1 MATIGTT
8 APTLIDWAK
17 RLDPNGNTAQLVE
30 LLNTTNPILTDA
42 AVIEGN
48 LPTGHRTTIRT
59 GLPAVAWRLLN
70 YGVQPSK
77 STTVQRDDTTGM
89 LEGYSQVDKSL
100 ADLNGNTASF
110 RLSEDR
116 AFIESMSQEMASTI
130 WYGNTATDPK
140 KFLGL
145 SPRYSSLSAA
155 NADNIIDAGGSGSDN
170 ASVWL
175 ITWSDQ
181 TTHLIFPK
189 GSRAGLQSRD
199 LGEQTL
205 IDAAGGLYQ
214 GYRSHYKWDVGLS
227 VRDWRYNV
235 RICNIDNSNLVA
247 NSGSQ
252 ANLVQLMIRALHML
266 PSEGLGNSVFYVN
279 RTVSTWLDIQL
290 MSGTNVNLT
299 LDNAAGRPVM
309 NFRGIPIRR
318 SDALLATEARV
329 V

>member
-8 APTLIDWAK
+8 ALTLIDWSK
-17 RLDPNGNTAQLVE
+17 RLDPNGNTAELVE

-42 AVIEGN
+42 AVVEGN
-48 LPTGHRTTIRT
+48 LPTGHRTTVRT
-59 GLPAVAWRLLN
+59 GQPTPAWRMLN

-77 STTVQRDDTTGM
+77 STTVQVDDSSGM
-89 LEGYSQVDKSL
+89 LEAYSQVDKDL
-100 ADLNGNTASF
+100 ANLNGNTASF

-116 AFIESMSQEMASTI
+116 AFIEGMTQEMASTL

-145 SPRYSSLSAA
+145 SPRYASLSAA
-155 NADNIIDAGGSGSDN
+155 NADNIIDAGGTGTDN

-181 TTHLIFPK
+181 ATHLIFPK

-214 GYRSHYKWDVGLS
+214 GYRSHYKWDIGLTM
-227 VRDWRYNV
+227 RDWRYNV
-235 RICNIDNSNLVA
+235 RICNIDISNLIA
-247 NSGSQ
+247 DSSA
-252 ANLVQLMIRALHML
+252 ANLTRQMIKATHLL
-266 PSEGLGNSVFYVN
+266 PSEGMGRSVWYVN
-279 RTVSTWLDIQL
+279 RTVSTYLDLQ
-290 MSGTNVNLT
+290 MMNATNVNLT
-299 LDNAAGRPVM
+299 LAQAAGAPVM
-309 NFRGIPIRR
+309 SFRGIPIRR
-318 SDALLATEARV
+318 SDALLNTEARV
-329 V
+329 T

>member
-8 APTLIDWAK
+8 ALTLIDWAK
-17 RLDPNGNTAQLVE
+17 RVDPNGNTAQLVE
-30 LLNTTNPILTDA
+30 LLNTTNTILTDA
-42 AVIEGN
+42 LSVEGN
-48 LPTGHRTTIRT
+48 LPTGHRTTVRT

-77 STTVQRDDTTGM
+77 STSVQVDDTVGM
-89 LEGYSQVDKSL
+89 LEGYSQVDKDL
-100 ADLNGNTASF
+100 ASLNGNTASF

-116 AFIESMSQEMASTI
+116 AFLESMSQEMASTV

-145 SPRYSSLSAA
+145 APRYSSLSAA
-155 NADNIIDAGGSGSDN
+155 NADNIIDAGGTGTDN

-175 ITWSDQ
+175 VTWSEGA
-181 TTHLIFPK
+181 THLIFPK
-189 GSRAGLQSRD
+189 GSVAGLQSRD

-214 GYRSHYKWDVGLS
+214 GYRSHYKWNVGMS

-247 NSGSQ
+247 NAGSQ
-252 ANLVQLMIRALHML
+252 ANLIQLMIRALHML
-266 PSEGLGNSVFYVN
+266 PSEGLGRSVFYVN
-279 RTVSTWLDIQL
+279 RTVSTWLDIQ
-290 MSGTNVNLT
+290 MMTGTNVNLT
-299 LDNAAGRPVM
+299 LDNAAGQNVM
-309 NFRGIPIRR
+309 SFRGIPIRR
-318 SDALLATEARV
+318 SDALLSTEARV

>member
-8 APTLIDWAK
+8 ALTLIDWSK
-17 RLDPNGNTAQLVE
+17 RLDPNGNTADLVE

-42 AVIEGN
+42 AVVEGN
-48 LPTGHRTTIRT
+48 LPTGHRTTVRT
-59 GLPAVAWRLLN
+59 GLPTPAWRMLN

-77 STTVQRDDTTGM
+77 STTVQVDDTSGM
-89 LEGYSQVDKSL
+89 LEAYSQVDKDL
-100 ADLNGNTASF
+100 ANLNGNTAAF

-116 AFIESMSQEMASTI
+116 AFIEGMTQEMASTL

-145 SPRYSSLSAA
+145 SPRYASLSAA
-155 NADNIIDAGGSGSDN
+155 NADNIIDAGGTGTDN

-214 GYRSHYKWDVGLS
+214 GYRSHYKWDIGLTM
-227 VRDWRYNV
+227 RDWRYNV
-235 RICNIDNSNLVA
+235 RICNIDISNLIA
-247 NSGSQ
+247 DSSA
-252 ANLVQLMIRALHML
+252 ANLTRQMIKATHLL
-266 PSEGLGNSVFYVN
+266 PSDGMGRSVFYVN
-279 RTVSTWLDIQL
+279 RTVSTYLDLQ
-290 MSGTNVNLT
+290 MMNSTNVNLT
-299 LDNAAGRPVM
+299 LSQAAGAPVM
-309 NFRGIPIRR
+309 SFRGIPIRR
-318 SDALLATEARV
+318 SDALLNTESRV
-329 V
+329 T

>member
-8 APTLIDWAK
+8 ALTLIDWSK
-17 RLDPNGNTAQLVE
+17 RLDPDGNTADLVE

-42 AVIEGN
+42 AVVEGN
-48 LPTGHRTTIRT
+48 LPTGHRTTVRT
-59 GLPAVAWRLLN
+59 GLPSVAWRLLN
-70 YGVQPSK
+70 YGIQPSK
-77 STTVQRDDTTGM
+77 STTVQVDDTAGM

-100 ADLNGNTASF
+100 ADLNGNSAAF

-145 SPRYSSLSAA
+145 SPRYASLSAA
-155 NADNIIDAGGSGSDN
+155 NADNIIDAGGSGTDN
-170 ASVWL
+170 CSIWL

-181 TTHLIFPK
+181 ATHLIFPK

-227 VRDWRYNV
+227 MRDWRYNV
-235 RICNIDNSNLVA
+235 RICNVDVSDLSGGSPA
-247 NSGSQ
+247 NITK
-252 ANLVQLMIRALHML
+252 LMVRALHLL

-279 RTVSTWLDIQL
+279 RTVSTWLDIQ
-290 MSGTNVNLT
+290 MMTTTNVNLT
-299 LDNAAGRPVM
+299 LAEAAGKPVM
-309 NFRGIPIRR
+309 TFRGVPIRR
-318 SDALLATEARV
+318 SDALLNTEARV
-329 V
+329 T

>member
-8 APTLIDWAK
+8 ALTLIDWAK
-17 RLDPNGNTAQLVE
+17 RVDPNGNTAQLVE
-30 LLNTTNPILTDA
+30 LLNTTNTILSDA
-42 AVIEGN
+42 LSVEGN
-48 LPTGHRTTIRT
+48 LPTGHRTTVRT

-77 STTVQRDDTTGM
+77 STSVQVDDTVGM
-89 LEGYSQVDKSL
+89 LEGYSQVDKDL
-100 ADLNGNTASF
+100 ANLNGNTASF

-116 AFIESMSQEMASTI
+116 AFLESMSQEMASTL

-145 SPRYSSLSAA
+145 APRYSSLSAA
-155 NADNIIDAGGSGSDN
+155 NADNIIDAGGTGTDN

-175 ITWSDQ
+175 VTWSEGA
-181 TTHLIFPK
+181 THLIFPK
-189 GSRAGLQSRD
+189 GSNAGLMSRD

-214 GYRSHYKWDVGLS
+214 GYRSHYKWNVGMT

-235 RICNIDNSNLVA
+235 RICNIDNSNLIA

-252 ANLVQLMIRALHML
+252 ANLIQLMIRALHLL
-266 PSEGLGNSVFYVN
+266 PSEGMGRSVFYVN
-279 RTVSTWLDIQL
+279 RTVSTWLDIQM
-290 MSGTNVNLT
+290 MSGSNVNLT
-299 LDNAAGRPVM
+299 LAQAAGDNVM
-309 NFRGIPIRR
+309 AFRGIPIRR

>member
-8 APTLIDWAK
+8 ALTLIDWSK
-17 RLDPNGNTAQLVE
+17 RLDPNGNTADLVE

-42 AVIEGN
+42 AVVEGN
-48 LPTGHRTTIRT
+48 LPTGHRTTVRT
-59 GLPAVAWRLLN
+59 GLPTPAWRMLN

-77 STTVQRDDTTGM
+77 STTVQVDDSSGM
-89 LEGYSQVDKSL
+89 LEAYSQVDKDL
-100 ADLNGNTASF
+100 ANLNGNTASF

-116 AFIESMSQEMASTI
+116 AFIEGMTQEMASTL

-145 SPRYSSLSAA
+145 SPRYASLSAA
-155 NADNIIDAGGSGSDN
+155 NADNIIDASGSGSDN
-170 ASVWL
+170 TSIWL

-214 GYRSHYKWDVGLS
+214 GYRSHYKWDIGLS
-227 VRDWRYNV
+227 MRDWRYNV
-235 RICNIDNSNLVA
+235 RICNIDVSNLIA
-247 NSGSQ
+247 DSSA
-252 ANLVQLMIRALHML
+252 ANLTRQMIKATHLL
-266 PSEGLGNSVFYVN
+266 PSDGMGKSVFYVN
-279 RTVSTWLDIQL
+279 RTVSTYLDLQ
-290 MSGTNVNLT
+290 MMNGTNVNLT
-299 LDNAAGRPVM
+299 LDNAAGARVM
-309 NFRGIPIRR
+309 SFRGIPIRR
-318 SDALLATEARV
+318 SDALLNTEARV
-329 V
+329 T

>member
-8 APTLIDWAK
+8 ALTLIDWSK
-17 RLDPNGNTAQLVE
+17 RLDPNGNTADLVE

-42 AVIEGN
+42 AVVEGN
-48 LPTGHRTTIRT
+48 LPTGHRTTVRT
-59 GLPAVAWRLLN
+59 GLPTPAWRMLN

-77 STTVQRDDTTGM
+77 STTVQVDDSSGM
-89 LEGYSQVDKSL
+89 LEAYSQVDKDL
-100 ADLNGNTASF
+100 ANLNGNTASF

-116 AFIESMSQEMASTI
+116 AFIEGMTQEMASTL

-145 SPRYSSLSAA
+145 SPRYASLSAA
-155 NADNIIDAGGSGSDN
+155 NADNIIDAGGTGTDN

-181 TTHLIFPK
+181 ATHLIFPK

-214 GYRSHYKWDVGLS
+214 GYRSHYKWDVGLTM
-227 VRDWRYNV
+227 RDWRYNV
-235 RICNIDNSNLVA
+235 RICNIDVSNLIA
-247 NSGSQ
+247 DSSA
-252 ANLVQLMIRALHML
+252 ANLTRQMIKATHLL
-266 PSEGLGNSVFYVN
+266 PSEGMGRSVWYVN
-279 RTVSTWLDIQL
+279 RTVSTYLDLQ
-290 MSGTNVNLT
+290 MMNGTNVNLT
-299 LDNAAGRPVM
+299 LAQAAGTPVM
-309 NFRGIPIRR
+309 SFRGIPIRR
-318 SDALLATEARV
+318 SDALLNTESRV

>member
-8 APTLIDWAK
+8 ALTLIDWSK
-17 RLDPNGNTAQLVE
+17 RLDPNGNTADLVE

-42 AVIEGN
+42 AVVEGN
-48 LPTGHRTTIRT
+48 LPTGHRTTVRT
-59 GLPAVAWRLLN
+59 GLPTPAWRMLN

-77 STTVQRDDTTGM
+77 STTVQVDDSSGM
-89 LEGYSQVDKSL
+89 LEAYSQVDKDL
-100 ADLNGNTASF
+100 ANLNGNTASF

-116 AFIESMSQEMASTI
+116 AFIEGMTQEMASTL

-145 SPRYSSLSAA
+145 SPRYASLSAA
-155 NADNIIDAGGSGSDN
+155 NADNIIDASGSGSDN
-170 ASVWL
+170 TSIWL

-214 GYRSHYKWDVGLS
+214 GYRSHYKWDIGLS
-227 VRDWRYNV
+227 MRDWRYNV
-235 RICNIDNSNLVA
+235 RICNIDVSNLIA
-247 NSGSQ
+247 DSSA
-252 ANLVQLMIRALHML
+252 ANLTRQMIKATHLL
-266 PSEGLGNSVFYVN
+266 PSDGMGKSVFYVN
-279 RTVSTWLDIQL
+279 RTVSTYLDLQ
-290 MSGTNVNLT
+290 MMNATNVNLT
-299 LDNAAGRPVM
+299 LSEAAGVRVM
-309 NFRGIPIRR
+309 SFRGIPIRR
-318 SDALLATEARV
+318 SDALLNTEARV
-329 V
+329 T

>member
-8 APTLIDWAK
+8 ALTLIDWSK
-17 RLDPNGNTAQLVE
+17 RLDPNGNTADLVE

-42 AVIEGN
+42 AVVEGN
-48 LPTGHRTTIRT
+48 LPTGHRTTVRT
-59 GLPAVAWRLLN
+59 GLPTPAWRMLN

-77 STTVQRDDTTGM
+77 STTVQVDDSSGM
-89 LEGYSQVDKSL
+89 LEAYSQVDKDL
-100 ADLNGNTASF
+100 ANLNGNTASF

-116 AFIESMSQEMASTI
+116 AFIEGMTQEMASTL

-145 SPRYSSLSAA
+145 SPRYASLSAA
-155 NADNIIDAGGSGSDN
+155 NADNIIDASGTQTDN
-170 ASVWL
+170 TSIWL

-214 GYRSHYKWDVGLS
+214 GYRSHYKWDIGLS
-227 VRDWRYNV
+227 MRDWRYNV
-235 RICNIDNSNLVA
+235 RICNIDVSNLIA
-247 NSGSQ
+247 DSSA
-252 ANLVQLMIRALHML
+252 ANLTRQMIKATHLL
-266 PSEGLGNSVFYVN
+266 PSDGMGKSVFYVN
-279 RTVSTWLDIQL
+279 RTVSTYLDLQ
-290 MSGTNVNLT
+290 MMNATNVNLT
-299 LDNAAGRPVM
+299 LSEAAGVRVM
-309 NFRGIPIRR
+309 SFRGIPIRR
-318 SDALLATEARV
+318 SDALLNTEARV

>member
-8 APTLIDWAK
+8 ALTLIDWSK
-17 RLDPNGNTAQLVE
+17 RLDPNGNTADLVE

-42 AVIEGN
+42 AVVEGN
-48 LPTGHRTTIRT
+48 LPTGHRTTVRT
-59 GLPAVAWRLLN
+59 GLPTPAWRMLN

-77 STTVQRDDTTGM
+77 STTVQVDDSSGM
-89 LEGYSQVDKSL
+89 LEAYSQVDKDL
-100 ADLNGNTASF
+100 AQLNGNTASF

-116 AFIESMSQEMASTI
+116 AFIEGMTQEMASTL

-145 SPRYSSLSAA
+145 SPRYASLSAA
-155 NADNIIDAGGSGSDN
+155 NADNIIDASGSGSDN
-170 ASVWL
+170 TSIWL

-214 GYRSHYKWDVGLS
+214 GYRSHYKWDIGLS
-227 VRDWRYNV
+227 MRDWRYNV
-235 RICNIDNSNLVA
+235 RICNIDVSNLIA
-247 NSGSQ
+247 DSSA
-252 ANLVQLMIRALHML
+252 ANLTRQMIKATHLL
-266 PSEGLGNSVFYVN
+266 PSEGMGKSVFYVN
-279 RTVSTWLDIQL
+279 RTVSTYLDLQ
-290 MSGTNVNLT
+290 MMTATNVNLT
-299 LDNAAGRPVM
+299 LSEAEGKRVM
-309 NFRGIPIRR
+309 SFRGIPIRR
-318 SDALLATEARV
+318 SDALLNTEARV
-329 V
+329 T

>member
-8 APTLIDWAK
+8 ALTLIDWSK
-17 RLDPNGNTAQLVE
+17 RLDPNGNTADLVE

-42 AVIEGN
+42 AVVEGN
-48 LPTGHRTTIRT
+48 LPTGHRTTVRT
-59 GLPAVAWRLLN
+59 GLPTPAWRMLN

-77 STTVQRDDTTGM
+77 STTVQVDDTSGM
-89 LEGYSQVDKSL
+89 LEAYSQVDKDL
-100 ADLNGNTASF
+100 ANLNGNTAAF

-116 AFIESMSQEMASTI
+116 AFIEGMTQEMASTL

-145 SPRYSSLSAA
+145 SPRYGSLSAA
-155 NADNIIDAGGSGSDN
+155 NADNIIDAGGTGTDN

-214 GYRSHYKWDVGLS
+214 GYRSHYKWDIGLTM
-227 VRDWRYNV
+227 RDWRYNV
-235 RICNIDNSNLVA
+235 RICNIDVSNLVA
-247 NSGSQ
+247 DSSA
-252 ANLVQLMIRALHML
+252 ANLTRQMIKATHLL
-266 PSEGLGNSVFYVN
+266 PSDGMGRSVFYVN
-279 RTVSTWLDIQL
+279 RTVSTYLDLQ
-290 MSGTNVNLT
+290 MMNSTNVNLT
-299 LDNAAGRPVM
+299 LAQAAGAPVM
-309 NFRGIPIRR
+309 SFRGIPIRR
-318 SDALLATEARV
+318 SDALLGTESRV
-329 V
+329 T

>member
-8 APTLIDWAK
+8 ALTLIDWSK
-17 RLDPNGNTAQLVE
+17 RLDPNGNTADLVE

-42 AVIEGN
+42 AVVEGN
-48 LPTGHRTTIRT
+48 LPTGHRTTVRT
-59 GLPAVAWRLLN
+59 GLPTPAWRMLN

-77 STTVQRDDTTGM
+77 STTVQVDDTSGM
-89 LEGYSQVDKSL
+89 LEAYSQVDKDL
-100 ADLNGNTASF
+100 ANLNGNTASF

-116 AFIESMSQEMASTI
+116 AFIEGMTQEMASTL

-145 SPRYSSLSAA
+145 SPRYASLSAA
-155 NADNIIDAGGSGSDN
+155 NADNIIDAGGSSTDN
-170 ASVWL
+170 TSIWL

-199 LGEQTL
+199 LGENTL

-214 GYRSHYKWDVGLS
+214 GYRSHYKWDIGLTM
-227 VRDWRYNV
+227 RDWRYNV
-235 RICNIDNSNLVA
+235 RICNIDVSNLIA
-247 NSGSQ
+247 DSSA
-252 ANLVQLMIRALHML
+252 ANLTRQMIKATHLL
-266 PSEGLGNSVFYVN
+266 PSDGMGRSVFYVN
-279 RTVSTWLDIQL
+279 RTVSTYLDLQ
-290 MSGTNVNLT
+290 MMTATNVNLT
-299 LDNAAGRPVM
+299 LIQAAGAPVM
-309 NFRGIPIRR
+309 SFRGIPIRR
-318 SDALLATEARV
+318 SDALLNTESRV

>member
-8 APTLIDWAK
+8 ALTLIDWSK
-17 RLDPNGNTAQLVE
+17 RLDPNGNTADLVE

-42 AVIEGN
+42 AVVEGN
-48 LPTGHRTTIRT
+48 LPTGHRTTVRT
-59 GLPAVAWRLLN
+59 GLPTPAWRMLN

-77 STTVQRDDTTGM
+77 STTVQVDDSSGM
-89 LEGYSQVDKSL
+89 LEAYSQVDKDL
-100 ADLNGNTASF
+100 ANLNGNTASF

-116 AFIESMSQEMASTI
+116 AFIEGMTQEMASTL

-145 SPRYSSLSAA
+145 SPRYASLSAA
-155 NADNIIDAGGSGSDN
+155 NADNIIDASGSGSDN
-170 ASVWL
+170 TSIWL

-214 GYRSHYKWDVGLS
+214 GYRSHYKWDIGLS
-227 VRDWRYNV
+227 MRDWRYNV
-235 RICNIDNSNLVA
+235 RICNIDVSNLIA
-247 NSGSQ
+247 DSSA
-252 ANLVQLMIRALHML
+252 ANLTRQMIKATHLL
-266 PSEGLGNSVFYVN
+266 PSDGMGKSVFYVN
-279 RTVSTWLDIQL
+279 RTVSTYLDLQ
-290 MSGTNVNLT
+290 MMTATNVNLT
-299 LDNAAGRPVM
+299 LDNADGKRVM
-309 NFRGIPIRR
+309 SFRGIPIRR
-318 SDALLATEARV
+318 SDALLNTEARV
-329 V
+329 T

>member
-8 APTLIDWAK
+8 ALTLIDWSK
-17 RLDPNGNTAQLVE
+17 RLDPNGNTAELVE

-42 AVIEGN
+42 AVVEGN
-48 LPTGHRTTIRT
+48 LPTGHRTTVRT
-59 GLPAVAWRLLN
+59 GLPTPAWRMLN

-77 STTVQRDDTTGM
+77 STTVQVDDSSGM
-89 LEGYSQVDKSL
+89 LEAYSQVDKDL
-100 ADLNGNTASF
+100 ANLNGNTASF

-116 AFIESMSQEMASTI
+116 AFIEGMTQEMASTL

-145 SPRYSSLSAA
+145 SPRYASLSAA
-155 NADNIIDAGGSGSDN
+155 NADNIIDAGGTGTDN

-181 TTHLIFPK
+181 ATHLIFPK

-214 GYRSHYKWDVGLS
+214 GYRSHYKWDIGLTM
-227 VRDWRYNV
+227 RDWRYNV
-235 RICNIDNSNLVA
+235 RICNIDVSNLIA
-247 NSGSQ
+247 DSSA
-252 ANLVQLMIRALHML
+252 ANLTRQMIKATHLL
-266 PSEGLGNSVFYVN
+266 PSEGMGRSVWYVN
-279 RTVSTWLDIQL
+279 RTVSTYLDLQ
-290 MSGTNVNLT
+290 MMNATNVNLT
-299 LDNAAGRPVM
+299 LAQAAGAPVM
-309 NFRGIPIRR
+309 SFRGIPIRR
-318 SDALLATEARV
+318 SDALLNTESRV

>member
-8 APTLIDWAK
+8 ALTLIDWSK
-17 RLDPNGNTAQLVE
+17 RLDPNGNTADLVE

-42 AVIEGN
+42 AVVEGN
-48 LPTGHRTTIRT
+48 LPTGHRTTVRT
-59 GLPAVAWRLLN
+59 GLPTPAWRMLN

-77 STTVQRDDTTGM
+77 STTVQVDDSSGM
-89 LEGYSQVDKSL
+89 LEAYSQVDKDL
-100 ADLNGNTASF
+100 ANLNGNTASF

-116 AFIESMSQEMASTI
+116 AFIEGMTQEMASTL

-145 SPRYSSLSAA
+145 SPRYASLSAA
-155 NADNIIDAGGSGSDN
+155 NADNIIDASGSGSDN
-170 ASVWL
+170 TSIWL

-214 GYRSHYKWDVGLS
+214 GYRSHYKWDIGLS
-227 VRDWRYNV
+227 MRDWRYNV
-235 RICNIDNSNLVA
+235 RICNIDVSNLIA
-247 NSGSQ
+247 DSSA
-252 ANLVQLMIRALHML
+252 ANLTRQMIKATHLL
-266 PSEGLGNSVFYVN
+266 PSEGMGKSVFYVN
-279 RTVSTWLDIQL
+279 RTVSTYLDLQ
-290 MSGTNVNLT
+290 MMTATNVNLT
-299 LDNAAGRPVM
+299 LSEAEGKRVM
-309 NFRGIPIRR
+309 SFRGIPIRR
-318 SDALLATEARV
+318 SDALLNTEARV
-329 V
+329 T

>member
-8 APTLIDWAK
+8 ALTLIDWSK
-17 RLDPNGNTAQLVE
+17 RLDPNGNTAELVE

-42 AVIEGN
+42 AVVEGN
-48 LPTGHRTTIRT
+48 LPTGHRTTVRT
-59 GLPAVAWRLLN
+59 GLPTPAWRMLN

-77 STTVQRDDTTGM
+77 STTVQVDDSSGM
-89 LEGYSQVDKSL
+89 LEAYSQVDKDL
-100 ADLNGNTASF
+100 ANLNGNTASF

-116 AFIESMSQEMASTI
+116 AFIEGMTQEMASTL

-145 SPRYSSLSAA
+145 SPRYASLSAA
-155 NADNIIDAGGSGSDN
+155 NADNIIDAGGTGSDN

-181 TTHLIFPK
+181 ATHLIFPK

-214 GYRSHYKWDVGLS
+214 GYRSHYKWDIGLTM
-227 VRDWRYNV
+227 RDWRYNV
-235 RICNIDNSNLVA
+235 RICNIDISNLIA
-247 NSGSQ
+247 DSSA
-252 ANLVQLMIRALHML
+252 ANLTRQMIKATHLL
-266 PSEGLGNSVFYVN
+266 PSEGMGRSVWYVN
-279 RTVSTWLDIQL
+279 RTVSTYLDLQ
-290 MSGTNVNLT
+290 MMNATNVNLT
-299 LDNAAGRPVM
+299 LAQAAGAPVM
-309 NFRGIPIRR
+309 SFRGIPIRR
-318 SDALLATEARV
+318 SDALLNTEARV
-329 V
+329 T

>member
-8 APTLIDWAK
+8 ALTLIDWSK
-17 RLDPNGNTAQLVE
+17 RLDPNGNTADLVE

-42 AVIEGN
+42 AVVEGN
-48 LPTGHRTTIRT
+48 LPTGHRTTVRT
-59 GLPAVAWRLLN
+59 GLPTPAWRMLN

-77 STTVQRDDTTGM
+77 STTVQVDDSSGM
-89 LEGYSQVDKSL
+89 LEAYSQVDKDL
-100 ADLNGNTASF
+100 AQLNGNTASF

-116 AFIESMSQEMASTI
+116 AFIEGMTQEMASTL

-145 SPRYSSLSAA
+145 SPRYASLSAA
-155 NADNIIDAGGSGSDN
+155 NADNIIDASGSGSDN
-170 ASVWL
+170 TSIWL

-214 GYRSHYKWDVGLS
+214 GYRSHYKWDIGLS
-227 VRDWRYNV
+227 MRDWRYNV
-235 RICNIDNSNLVA
+235 RICNIDVSNLIA
-247 NSGSQ
+247 DSSA
-252 ANLVQLMIRALHML
+252 ANLTRQMIKATHLL
-266 PSEGLGNSVFYVN
+266 PSDGMGKSVFYVN
-279 RTVSTWLDIQL
+279 RTVSTYLDLQ
-290 MSGTNVNLT
+290 MMTATNVNLT
-299 LDNAAGRPVM
+299 LDNADGKRVM
-309 NFRGIPIRR
+309 SFRGIPIRR
-318 SDALLATEARV
+318 SDALLNTEARV
-329 V
+329 T

>member
-8 APTLIDWAK
+8 ALTLIDWSK
-17 RLDPNGNTAQLVE
+17 RLDPNGNTADLVE

-42 AVIEGN
+42 AVVEGN
-48 LPTGHRTTIRT
+48 LPTGHRTTVRT
-59 GLPAVAWRLLN
+59 GLPTPAWRMLN

-77 STTVQRDDTTGM
+77 STTVQVDDTAGM
-89 LEGYSQVDKSL
+89 LEAYSQVDKDL
-100 ADLNGNTASF
+100 ASLNGNTAAF

-116 AFIESMSQEMASTI
+116 AFIEGMTQEMASTL

-155 NADNIIDAGGSGSDN
+155 NADNIIDAGGTGTDN

-181 TTHLIFPK
+181 ATHLIFPK

-214 GYRSHYKWDVGLS
+214 GYRSHYKWDIGLTM
-227 VRDWRYNV
+227 RDWRYNV
-235 RICNIDNSNLVA
+235 RICNIDVSNLIA
-247 NSGSQ
+247 DSSA
-252 ANLVQLMIRALHML
+252 ANLTRQMIKATHLL
-266 PSEGLGNSVFYVN
+266 PSEGMGRSVFYVN
-279 RTVSTWLDIQL
+279 RTVSTYLDLQ
-290 MSGTNVNLT
+290 MMNGTNVNLT
-299 LDNAAGRPVM
+299 LSQAAGAPVM
-309 NFRGIPIRR
+309 SFRGIPIRR
-318 SDALLATEARV
+318 SDALLSTESRV